1 VGVLMNVIEF
11 ENFSCYYQ
19 RKKEKDFLVALDK
32 INLTI
37 KRGEVVSIVGPS
49 GCGKTTLLKSLL
61 GMAKLSEGNIFINGQ
76 NIDSVAI
83 KDLNIGYVW
92 QEYVLYPNLT
102 IYGNLAFPLKNMN
115 TPQKEVDQRVKEIA
129 STFGITNLLTRKPK
143 QLSGGQIQKVCIAKA
158 LIKNPEY
165 ILFDEPFANIDSK
178 FKKGL
183 LMLINDIRE
192 HYNTTMIFVTHDLN
206 EAVTIADRIV
216 VMEDGSI
223 IEHGTVEELR
233 MNGKT
238 DLIRMYFKD
247 EI

>member
-1 VGVLMNVIEF
+1 MNIIEF
-11 ENFSCYYQ
+11 KDFSCYYK
-19 RKKEKDFLVALDK
+19 RRKEKDYLVALDK
-32 INLTI
+32 INISI

-61 GMAKLSEGNIFINGQ
+61 GMSKLVEGNIYINGQ
-76 NIDSVAI
+76 DIDSIAI

-115 TPQKEVDQRVKEIA
+115 TPQKEIDQRVKEIA
-129 STFGITNLLTRKPK
+129 ERFGITNLLTRKPK

-158 LIKNPEY
+158 LIKNPEF
-165 ILFDEPFANIDSK
+165 ILFDEPFANIDPK

-206 EAVTIADRIV
+206 EAVTIADRII

-223 IEHGTVEELR
+223 KEHGTIEELR
-233 MNGKT
+233 KNGKT

-247 EI
+247 EE

>member
-1 VGVLMNVIEF
+1 MSIIEF
-11 ENFSCYYQ
+11 KDFSCYYK
-19 RKKEKDFLVALDK
+19 RRKEKDYLVALDK
-32 INLTI
+32 INLSI
-37 KRGEVVSIVGPS
+37 DRGEVVSIVGPS

-61 GMAKLSEGNIFINGQ
+61 GMSKLVEGKIYINGQ
-76 NIDSVAI
+76 DIDSIAI

-102 IYGNLAFPLKNMN
+102 IYGNLAFPLKNIN
-115 TPQKEVDQRVKEIA
+115 TPQKEIDQRVKEIA
-129 STFGITNLLTRKPK
+129 ERFGITNLLTRKPK

-158 LIKNPEY
+158 LIKNPEF
-165 ILFDEPFANIDSK
+165 ILFDEPFANIDPK

-206 EAVTIADRIV
+206 EAVTVADRLI

-223 IEHGTVEELR
+223 KEQGTVEELR
-233 MNGKT
+233 KNGKT

-247 EI
+247 EE